1 MKYDE
6 RKRGNYVK
14 KEHVNEKRLNLTG
27 AIDYVI
33 PNQERGVIR
42 IPPSFFFFAHYFFFF
57 VLRFKA
63 HLILRSLSDRLK
75 RIYVLYFV
83 WTQRIRLVSGHRR
96 SWRVCTE
103 ILYTPF
109 EKSTSLTPIS
119 TTTSSAW
126 KNLVPWRHIRARK
139 NLKGFPKK
147 YTKIIGVS
155 SFKVGFCVHCFI
167 CLFGNIYLISCTF
180 SFKLYLFYSK
190 MRFRCHIGIKY
201 KRGFALIFQTT
212 VNAYS
217 NNFYDYHQR
226 FS

>member
-14 KEHVNEKRLNLTG
+14 KEHVNEKRLTLTG

-83 WTQRIRLVSGHRR
+83 
-96 SWRVCTE
+96 
-103 ILYTPF
+103 
-109 EKSTSLTPIS
+109 
-119 TTTSSAW
+119 
-126 KNLVPWRHIRARK
+126 
-139 NLKGFPKK
+139 
-147 YTKIIGVS
+147 
-155 SFKVGFCVHCFI
+155 
-167 CLFGNIYLISCTF
+167 
-180 SFKLYLFYSK
+180 
-190 MRFRCHIGIKY
+190 
-201 KRGFALIFQTT
+201 
-212 VNAYS
+212 
-217 NNFYDYHQR
+217 
-226 FS
+226 